1 MCLARTC
8 LFLRTK
14 AMSHRSAASSGHRQK
29 TVAGGMNLN
38 EEMEKK
44 EMEQVEICEGSWGS
58 CIWFSCLYWSNW
70 LSKVVSENKQLLFYN
85 LTHCLSF
92 FSTYG

>member
-44 EMEQVEICEGSWGS
+44 RNGASRDLWRVLGKLHLI
-58 CIWFSCLYWSNW
+58 FLFV
-70 LSKVVSENKQLLFYN
+70 LKQL
-85 LTHCLSF
+85 TVQS
-92 FSTYG
+92 SE

>member
-38 EEMEKK
+38 EEMEKTS
-44 EMEQVEICEGSWGS
+44 GASRD
-58 CIWFSCLYWSNW
+58 L
-70 LSKVVSENKQLLFYN
+70 
-85 LTHCLSF
+85 
-92 FSTYG
+92 